1 MEICWKTS
9 QSFLKNILLS
19 QKSLLGWSKKIYW
32 NWRKKGGEHEYMGQ
46 YFIAV
51 NKTKKEYIRSWDIGG
66 VAKLWEWC
74 VNRQAGIF
82 PYLLRKSN
90 EGGGGDIQIEN
101 PKFAGR
107 WAGDKVYLVGDY
119 DKSNLYEKAQAEYQN
134 IAEEF
139 AKEYNEF
146 IKLDDCKLE
155 VKAA

>member
-1 MEICWKTS
+1 MRLKSSVLSINLLKYS
-9 QSFLKNILLS
+9 QNIY
-19 QKSLLGWSKKIYW
+19 KE
-32 NWRKKGGEHEYMGQ
+32 GGENEHMGQ

-66 VAKLWEWC
+66 TAKLWEWC
-74 VNRQAGIF
+74 VQRTAGIF

-90 EGGGGDIQIEN
+90 EGGGGDVQLDN

-139 AKEYNEF
+139 VKEYNEF
-146 IKLDDCKLE
+146 IGIDERKLE
-155 VKAA
+155 QASA